1 MHADSLPGSFFQIL
15 PMLKLCDSSDFWR
28 LEHFCS
34 VSDPFAAYI
43 FCRAECYGFSQPF
56 CETWLSICE
65 KEVKAVL
72 SVFCQNAVLFASDSA
87 DFEELSVF
95 FKSGSCKT
103 LLTDSVTAV
112 KLGFQDINKKK
123 ALIFDGKRPDN
134 TCIDKADYK
143 QVYSLLCECFPE
155 EYCNEKEQYLTWL
168 SDITFRQNRHF
179 ARVKTVIEDG
189 QLCACALT
197 VAETEK
203 AAVIGGVCC
212 AESKRG
218 RGFAGRTV
226 LSAVSELGK
235 EGKDVFVFA
244 RRDVAEGFYKKLG
257 FSFYK
262 DAAYI
267 ERN

>member
-1 MHADSLPGSFFQIL
+1 
-15 PMLKLCDSSDFWR
+15 MLKLCDSSDFFR
-28 LEHFCS
+28 LERFCN
-34 VSDPFAAYI
+34 VSDPFAAYV
-43 FCRAECYGFSQPF
+43 FCRAKCYGFSQPF

-72 SVFCQNAVLFASDSA
+72 SVFCKNAVLFASDSA
-87 DFEELSVF
+87 DFEELALF
-95 FKSGSCKT
+95 LETGGFKT
-103 LLTDSVTAV
+103 LLTDSVTAG
-112 KLGFQDINKKK
+112 KLGFRDFNKKK
-123 ALIFDGKRPDN
+123 ALVFDGKRPDN
-134 TCIDKADYK
+134 TCIDKVDYK
-143 QVYSLLCECFPE
+143 QVYSLLSECFPG
-155 EYCNEKEQYLTWL
+155 EYGNEKEQYLTWL

-179 ARVKTVIEDG
+179 ARVKTVIEDS

-203 AAVIGGVCC
+203 TAVIGGVCC

-244 RRDVAEGFYKKLG
+244 KCDVAEGFYKKLG